1 MERLRTWIVAHDF
14 QIPPIFA
21 EIDPLEEKYRRTG
34 TTTRWQRKNREKG
47 IVPRNSEA
55 A

>member
-1 MERLRTWIVAHDF
+1 MRTWIVAHDF
-14 QIPPIFA
+14 QIPPLFA

-34 TTTRWQRKNREKG
+34 TTTRWAKKNRAKA
-47 IVPRNSEA
+47 IVPRNVKA